1 MKGTIYC
8 LFQSKRLKQKNR
20 GESQAKK
27 KNLSKEKEKNNNKE
41 ERASPFSYNS

>member
-1 MKGTIYC
+1 

-20 GESQAKK
+20 GEKPSKK
-27 KNLSKEKEKNNNKE
+27 KILSKEKAKKKKKEEE